1 MDLLVTLFWR
11 RCICS
16 IDLLQLFDLE
26 EVYKFS
32 LLPGLRQPCRDP
44 HRGGVHRVLRQWSH
58 LQVGQVGHRGHRE
71 IFGRRSQWGKVQAL
85 CWRDVVVPTF
95 WRWKKWKNI
104 NLLLTVWW
112 LILFFFPIHFEKPAT
127 IGWLFNKKKVL
138 YIFPGKKIILLVLC
152 ERNKWWTVAFA
163 VPVSWV

>member
-112 LILFFFPIHFEKPAT
+112 LILFFSPSTLRNQLPLADCLTRKRYCTFFQV
-127 IGWLFNKKKVL
+127 KK
-138 YIFPGKKIILLVLC
+138 
-152 ERNKWWTVAFA
+152 
-163 VPVSWV
+163 

>member
-1 MDLLVTLFWR
+1 MFNWFVTVIWFGG
-11 RCICS
+11 
-16 IDLLQLFDLE
+16 
-26 EVYKFS
+26 VYKFS

-138 YIFPGKKIILLVLC
+138 YIFPGKKNNSACSVRKKQVVNSSICCSGELGLA
-152 ERNKWWTVAFA
+152 NHNGDM
-163 VPVSWV
+163 